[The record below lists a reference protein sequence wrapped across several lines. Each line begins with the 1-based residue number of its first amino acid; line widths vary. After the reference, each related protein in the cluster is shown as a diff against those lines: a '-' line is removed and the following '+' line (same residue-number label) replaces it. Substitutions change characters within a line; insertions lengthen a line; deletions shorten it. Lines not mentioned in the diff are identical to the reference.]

1 LLFCTAITTD
11 TKNVGSIFKQTLVIQ
26 STSIPKED
34 HMNVYEDK
42 YLREKVNRIITRQ
55 KEGKIIIAA
64 YKDGSGLPAREDLG
78 QELTRAAYP
87 YDYAVG
93 KAGFLKY
100 DSELGAYLFTAKS
113 GEKLPQVLAN
123 YRVLSLGEAILDVK
137 DRSIHIQCGETS
149 VTFTGAQPWKG
160 LYEVLREVNEEL
172 ARVNSGIVVWKIISK
187 ENGDSKSGDR
197 LFPEA
202 VPKLRNGQAMAHVTG
217 YAYDTDHNLAYIGL
231 VGYKTSLESL
241 RVTLMC
247 GKPLQM
253 TQDGVSDVSLIPTD
267 KYEQAWQAMP
277 EYTSHHVGF
286 VSRLGVPGKWESE
299 DLSAYLLVFRGTLDA
314 EDEMIRLFIERIKE
328 ALEVPILDD
337 WGVTLWRQARNQKLV
352 QDLVTGGDC
361 ILGARIDL
369 QADWKELLSE
379 LLAQEEISLTI

>member
-1 LLFCTAITTD
+1 
-11 TKNVGSIFKQTLVIQ
+11 
-26 STSIPKED
+26 
-34 HMNVYEDK
+34 MNIYEDK
-42 YLREKVNRIITRQ
+42 YLREKVNRIIARQ

-64 YKDGSGLPAREDLG
+64 YKDGSGLPSREDFG
-78 QELTRAAYP
+78 QELTGAAYP

-113 GEKLPQVLAN
+113 GEKLPQVLVN
-123 YRVLSLGEAILDVK
+123 YRTLSLGEAILYVQN
-137 DRSIHIQCGETS
+137 RSIHIQCGDAS
-149 VTFTGAQPWKG
+149 VTFTGLQPWKG
-160 LYEVLREVNEEL
+160 LYEVLREVNDEL
-172 ARVNSGIVVWKIISK
+172 ARVNSGIVIWKIVPK
-187 ENGDSKSGDR
+187 ENGFSQSGDR

-202 VPKLRNGQAMAHVTG
+202 VPKLQNGQALAHATG
-217 YAYDTDHNLAYIGL
+217 YAYDIDHNLAYIGL

-253 TQDGVSDVSLIPTD
+253 TQDGVGNVALIPTE
-267 KYEQAWQAMP
+267 KYEQVWQAMP

-286 VSRLGVPGKWESE
+286 VSRLALPGKWEPE
-299 DLSAYLLVFRGTLDA
+299 DLCSYLLIFRGTPDPGKEL
-314 EDEMIRLFIERIKE
+314 IQLFVERIKE
-328 ALEVPILDD
+328 ALEVPILDE
-337 WGVTLWRQARNQKLV
+337 WSVALWKQARSRTLV
-352 QDLVTGGDC
+352 QDLATGGDC